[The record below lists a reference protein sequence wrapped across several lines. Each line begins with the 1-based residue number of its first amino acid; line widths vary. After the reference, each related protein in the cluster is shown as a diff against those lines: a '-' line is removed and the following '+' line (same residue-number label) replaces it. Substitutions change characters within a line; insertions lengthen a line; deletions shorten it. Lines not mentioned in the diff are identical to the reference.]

1 MEQQA
6 NAPPEAR
13 AIVNFL
19 RSSSQIP
26 LRNGILGGTRYPYFH
41 GTRAVAALLSPAYA
55 KLAAKNKPPLPVPKT
70 QEEAEQILHGTL
82 PFAFFLRVERGNQV
96 GGTKKPDGATTERMR
111 ELKIVQQQMFKKEM
125 HFAWFYEG
133 SQLRLQL
140 MGLGMVA
147 LLLAGVMFPLWPP
160 MMRLGVWYLSIGLL
174 GLIGAFFILA
184 IIRLI
189 LWAGSAIIGKGFWLF
204 PNLFA
209 DVGFVD
215 SFIPLW
221 EWDLP
226 PPPK

>member
-125 HFAWFYEG
+125 V
-133 SQLRLQL
+133 R
-140 MGLGMVA
+140 
-147 LLLAGVMFPLWPP
+147 
-160 MMRLGVWYLSIGLL
+160 
-174 GLIGAFFILA
+174 GAT
-184 IIRLI
+184 
-189 LWAGSAIIGKGFWLF
+189 
-204 PNLFA
+204 
-209 DVGFVD
+209 
-215 SFIPLW
+215 
-221 EWDLP
+221 
-226 PPPK
+226 